1 MRAIKLPK
9 KCDRAA
15 AESLHPDILE
25 AFGDISIAVDAG
37 EVEHIGQA
45 MLQLLCSAAGSA
57 GGIHLTACSDA
68 FCNTVEL
75 ARLENVLSAGEPS

>member
-37 EVEHIGQA
+37 EVERNTPDRMLRCILQHGRIGA
-45 MLQLLCSAAGSA
+45 S
-57 GGIHLTACSDA
+57 
-68 FCNTVEL
+68 
-75 ARLENVLSAGEPS
+75 